1 MYKSNH
7 KEEIRFIILFLEGGG
22 GVMMMPTPWVRNRCV
37 YDLTIISRWLSIH
50 ENPICTFFAI
60 SKQIEKSIKFRY
72 SEREDL

>member
-37 YDLTIISRWLSIH
+37 DDFNYHFQVVVNT
-50 ENPICTFFAI
+50 
-60 SKQIEKSIKFRY
+60 
-72 SEREDL
+72 